1 MRYFPAVPAVLMLLA
16 FPAHGQVTVDLNAL
30 DQLKTAPPGKT
41 APKPAASTPK
51 AANPAPT
58 RSLPAATPQPG
69 ATAPAVAKQ
78 PPGFRAP
85 GFHPPLPPL
94 PDAPP
99 PGVALAP
106 LPVPVAPANKP
117 ATPSPPV
124 VPTGAGTGTVYPGG
138 MRITFGNGQ
147 GELSPV
153 SETSL
158 KTLVSQAPKN
168 ETVSYNVLAYAPGSP
183 EDPSTARRLSLSR
196 ALAVRSVLMS
206 AGVPSARIYV
216 RALGAPSGG
225 ATPDRVDVTVL
236 GANSPPPAETATP
249 KTATPEPAPPK
260 PGAVKAP

>member
-1 MRYFPAVPAVLMLLA
+1 MRHFLAAPAVLMLLA
-16 FPAHGQVTVDLNAL
+16 FPALGQVTVDLNAL

-41 APKPAASTPK
+41 APKPAAATSK
-51 AANPAPT
+51 AANPAPIK
-58 RSLPAATPQPG
+58 SVPAAKPQPG
-69 ATAPAVAKQ
+69 APAIAKQ
-78 PPGFRAP
+78 PPA
-85 GFHPPLPPL
+85 PLPLL
-94 PDAPP
+94 PEAAP
-99 PGVALAP
+99 PGVTLAP
-106 LPVPVAPANKP
+106 LPAPVAPANKP
-117 ATPSPPV
+117 TTPSPPV
-124 VPTGAGTGTVYPGG
+124 LPTGAGTGTAYPGG
-138 MRITFGNGQ
+138 MRITFGKGQ

-196 ALAVRSVLMS
+196 ALAVRSVLMG

-216 RALGAPSGG
+216 RALGAPSGS

-236 GANSPPPAETATP
+236 GANSPPPDLALPPPAATATP
-249 KTATPEPAPPK
+249 KTAAPEPDAPK

>member
-30 DQLKTAPPGKT
+30 DQLKTPPPGKS

-58 RSLPAATPQPG
+58 RSRPAAKPQPG
-69 ATAPAVAKQ
+69 ATAPAIAKQ
-78 PPGFRAP
+78 PSA
-85 GFHPPLPPL
+85 PLPLL
-94 PDAPP
+94 PDAAP

-106 LPVPVAPANKP
+106 LPAPVAPANKP

-124 VPTGAGTGTVYPGG
+124 VPTGAGTGTAYPGG

-158 KTLVSQAPKN
+158 KNLVSQAPKS

-196 ALAVRSVLMS
+196 ALAVRSVLMG

-216 RALGAPSGG
+216 RALGAPSGS

-236 GANSPPPAETATP
+236 GANSPPPDLALPPPAATATP
-249 KTATPEPAPPK
+249 KTAAPEPDAPK